1 MVVVVVVDATAR
13 LPFQNSIISYLIKIQ
28 NGFTFPILAY
38 PDLYVGT
45 EATKLTFVCIFPS
58 QSHITCFLLANCVQY
73 VRSFSN

>member
-38 PDLYVGT
+38 LDLYVGT
-45 EATKLTFVCIFPS
+45 EATK
-58 QSHITCFLLANCVQY
+58 
-73 VRSFSN
+73 